1 MTLIKQG
8 IVTILLDQPEDFRAK
23 EQERQ
28 KEREAELEREREREH
43 KRAKDR
49 EREWAE
55 ERKRSQEKLRETID
69 QIKSNRAASPM
80 SSEKPGSTTTGG
92 FTFGRVASMRQEK
105 EQDDESFR
113 WRCGEC
119 LQLNSMKR

>member
-1 MTLIKQG
+1 LTLIKQG

-80 SSEKPGSTTTGG
+80 SSEKPGSTGG

-105 EQDDESFR
+105 EQDDEGFR